1 MKVLIACEY
10 SGVVREAFAK
20 LGHDAMSCDLLPT
33 EQPGNHYQGDVR
45 DVLYEN
51 WDMVIAHPPC
61 TFLSVAG
68 NRWFNEERYGDKA
81 LSRKAERIEAAN
93 FFKIFTDINCE
104 KVAIENPIGFMSNA
118 YQKPDQIIH
127 PYFFGDP
134 ERKATCLWLKGLEKL
149 VSTNIVQPEIITY
162 KNGKG
167 TDSPWHLN
175 SLSLPAD
182 ERRKV
187 RSKTFQGI
195 ADAMA
200 SQWGGYIQQKEQ
212 QDLFEVAV

>member
-10 SGVVREAFAK
+10 SGVVREAFVK

-81 LSRKAERIEAAN
+81 LSRKVERVAAAN
-93 FFKIFTDINCE
+93 FFKIFTDIKCE

-175 SLSLPAD
+175 SLSLPAE

-187 RSKTFQGI
+187 RSKTFQGV

-200 SQWGGYIQQKEQ
+200 SQWGGNIHQKEQ

>member
-200 SQWGGYIQQKEQ
+200 SQWGGNFLDKEQ

>member
-81 LSRKAERIEAAN
+81 LSRKVERVAAAN

-149 VSTNIVQPEIITY
+149 VATNIVQPEIITY

-175 SLSLPAD
+175 SLRLPAE

-187 RSKTFQGI
+187 RSKTFQGV

-200 SQWGGYIQQKEQ
+200 SQWGGNIHQKEQ
-212 QDLFEVAV
+212 QDFFEVAV

>member
-175 SLSLPAD
+175 SLSLPAE

-200 SQWGGYIQQKEQ
+200 SQWGGNIHQKEQ

>member
-149 VSTNIVQPEIITY
+149 VSTNIVQPEIIKY

-175 SLSLPAD
+175 SLGLPAD
-182 ERRKV
+182 ERRKI

-200 SQWGGYIQQKEQ
+200 SQWGGNIQQN
-212 QDLFEVAV
+212 LFEVAV

>member
-81 LSRKAERIEAAN
+81 LSRKVERVAAAN

-149 VSTNIVQPEIITY
+149 VATNIVQPEIITY

-175 SLSLPAD
+175 SLRLPAE

-187 RSKTFQGI
+187 RSKTFQGV

-200 SQWGGYIQQKEQ
+200 SQWGGNIHQKEQ

>member
-1 MKVLIACEY
+1 VKVLIACEY

-175 SLSLPAD
+175 SLSLPAE

-200 SQWGGYIQQKEQ
+200 SQWGGNIHQKEQ

>member
-81 LSRKAERIEAAN
+81 LSRKAKRIEAAN

-175 SLSLPAD
+175 SLSLPAE

-187 RSKTFQGI
+187 RSKTFQGV

-200 SQWGGYIQQKEQ
+200 SQWGGNNHQKEQ